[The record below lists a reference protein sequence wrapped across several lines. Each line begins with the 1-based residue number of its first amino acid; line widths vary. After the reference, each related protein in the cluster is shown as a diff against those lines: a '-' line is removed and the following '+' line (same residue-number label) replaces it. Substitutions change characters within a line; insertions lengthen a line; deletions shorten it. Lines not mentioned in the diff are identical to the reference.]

1 VRSIQPLVNTIRTPS
16 ANNANPDAA
25 IAEYIRDINGTV
37 QDIVFKTN
45 ESIFEL
51 QNPALSKHAPPVV
64 KVLENSASE
73 LVKLNQEKKSK
84 DQLPPIAFRI
94 ARATKVRSC

>member
-1 VRSIQPLVNTIRTPS
+1 
-16 ANNANPDAA
+16 
-25 IAEYIRDINGTV
+25 V

-45 ESIFEL
+45 ESVYEL
-51 QNPALSKHAPPVV
+51 QNAALSKHAPPVV

-73 LVKLNQEKKSK
+73 LARLNDENKSK

-94 ARATKVRSC
+94 ARATKV